1 MKPRRFVIGDIHGC
15 ARTFR
20 RLLYEIIRLQKSDHV
35 YLLGDTI
42 DRGPE
47 SREVIDEIRYLKASG
62 YEVQS
67 IRGNHEDMLLKSCR
81 DRTFFQI
88 WMANGGRE
96 TLRSFDVEDS
106 CEIPSEYL
114 RFIDTFP
121 YFLELGG
128 FLLVHG
134 GLNFSIA
141 HPLMDLEAMLWN
153 RDREVIKERIGDRR
167 LISGHTPLDREEIRR
182 SLTTDHIML
191 DNGCIYGGESGLG
204 CLCALELNSMSL
216 FFQENIELQR

>member
-1 MKPRRFVIGDIHGC
+1 MNI
-15 ARTFR
+15 
-20 RLLYEIIRLQKSDHV
+20 
-35 YLLGDTI
+35 
-42 DRGPE
+42 
-47 SREVIDEIRYLKASG
+47 
-62 YEVQS
+62 
-67 IRGNHEDMLLKSCR
+67 
-81 DRTFFQI
+81 
-88 WMANGGRE
+88 
-96 TLRSFDVEDS
+96 
-106 CEIPSEYL
+106 
-114 RFIDTFP
+114 
-121 YFLELGG
+121 EL
-128 FLLVHG
+128 FG

-216 FFQENIELQR
+216 LFQENIDM